1 MADDTLATS
10 GRRPVLPRVALL
22 RGADLNPYEMQAYE
36 PLHGEFDLLAVG
48 RQHGRHETNLIGVPT
63 QLLAS
68 ISQHRHLNGMWRRAR
83 AQNIAKRDPD
93 RLLGLPRLVRDF
105 DILHA
110 AETAI
115 PLSEQAAELATSGRS
130 RLVLTCWETIPFRFD
145 DDPLLSRRKAIVR
158 NATSLFIA
166 VTERARA
173 ALLAEGVDADRIE
186 VVPAAV
192 DCERFHPGI
201 IGGDLRRQW
210 DVPASTPLAVYV
222 GRMIQEKGLV
232 ELLRSFAAS
241 ASQNSHLVFVG
252 SGNQSH
258 RLRVAATALG
268 VSERIRIVPTVSYAD
283 IPKVYSTADVVVAPS
298 LPTPYWEEQFGMVL
312 VEAMASGRALVSTS
326 SGAISEVVGDGAVL
340 VPPYDPAA
348 LRDALERLLGDP
360 EERVV
365 LGQRALE
372 RANRLYAIPRV
383 APQLADCYR
392 RVLAG

>member
-1 MADDTLATS
+1 MSDDTLATDG
-10 GRRPVLPRVALL
+10 GRPDRPRVALL

-36 PLHGEFDLLAVG
+36 PLQVEFDLLAVG
-48 RQHGRHETNLIGVPT
+48 RHRGRHETDMIGMPT

-68 ISQHRHLNGMWRRAR
+68 ISQHRRLSGMWRRAR
-83 AQNIAKRDPD
+83 ASTVAKGNPD
-93 RLLGLPRLVRDF
+93 RLLGLPRLIRDF

-115 PLSEQAAELATSGRS
+115 PLSEQAAELVTSRQP
-130 RLVLTCWETIPFRFD
+130 RLILTCWETIPFRFD
-145 DDPLLSRRKAIVR
+145 DDPLLSRRKSIVR

-173 ALLAEGVDADRIE
+173 TLLAEGVSADRVV

-192 DCERFHPGI
+192 DCERFHPDIPARGF
-201 IGGDLRRQW
+201 RRQW
-210 DVPASTPLAVYV
+210 DVPPSAPLVVYV
-222 GRMIQEKGLV
+222 GRLIREKGLV
-232 ELLRSFAAS
+232 ELLRAFGAS
-241 ASQNSHLVFVG
+241 SSRHSHLVFVG
-252 SGNQSH
+252 SGDQSH

-268 VSERIRIVPTVSYAD
+268 VSERIRIVPSVSYAD
-283 IPKVYSTADVVVAPS
+283 IPGVYAAADVVVAPS

-312 VEAMASGRALVSTS
+312 VEAMASGRALLSTS

-340 VPPYDPAA
+340 VPPYDPEA
-348 LRDALERLLGDP
+348 LSEALEQLLGDP
-360 EERVV
+360 QRRVA
-365 LGQRALE
+365 LGQRAQE
-372 RANRLYAIPRV
+372 RASRLYAIPRV

>member
-1 MADDTLATS
+1 MADDTSASS
-10 GRRPVLPRVALL
+10 GRRRARPRVALL

-48 RQHGRHETNLIGVPT
+48 RHHGRHETDLIGVPT

-83 AQNIAKRDPD
+83 ARNIAKSDAD

-115 PLSEQAAELATSGRS
+115 PVSEQAAELVTSGQS

-166 VTERARA
+166 VTERARG
-173 ALLAEGVDADRIE
+173 ALLAEGVSADRIE

-192 DCERFHPGI
+192 DCERFRSGI

-210 DVPASTPLAVYV
+210 DVPASAPLAVYV
-222 GRMIQEKGLV
+222 GRLIQEKGLI
-232 ELLRSFAAS
+232 ELLRAFAAS
-241 ASQNSHLVFVG
+241 PSQHSHLVFVG
-252 SGNQSH
+252 SGDQGQ

-268 VSERIRIVPTVSYAD
+268 VSERIRIVPSVPYAD
-283 IPKVYSTADVVVAPS
+283 IPSVYSTADVVVAPS

-340 VPPYDPAA
+340 VPPYDPGA
-348 LRDALERLLGDP
+348 LHDALERLLGDP
-360 EERVV
+360 QERVM

-372 RANRLYAIPRV
+372 RATRLYAIPRV